1 MNEVGLV
8 EKDLKIIVD
17 KNGENF
23 EYIEKKA
30 GEKADTITAYKL
42 SDYPPER

>member
-17 KNGENF
+17 KNENF
-23 EYIEKKA
+23 
-30 GEKADTITAYKL
+30 
-42 SDYPPER
+42 